1 MVSAVESFC
10 AISEIFLDIS
20 DCRSTSCN
28 SRDKNRLFLDDRNVN
43 DDEKDVRHVSWQTR
57 KIYPDIL
64 TRIGRRR
71 AWKLM
76 RDAVPHKGSNNVATP
91 KSKPSLEIYR
101 PPGGRAEGTTANVTN
116 LRLNVHAK
124 EFTMKQNDSH
134 PSKSRNNTSE
144 RSSYYLQHSKSSGNI
159 HRYLYAQQQ
168 QLQHPLQQQQHQL
181 PSRHSQSGHHAT
193 ANSTFRQ
200 LHPLDTSAS
209 SGNILH
215 VANRVHFNVE
225 QNEVKTNSVK
235 PGKLTKSH
243 TFVSTYGLKRSK
255 SLNST
260 DVLAAKALNIADASE
275 LGKFPSPVQDILL
288 RAIEDP
294 NLLNARTLMELVRHI
309 LDRVVENRKYAEPAA
324 KICITIIE
332 KETKETFLESLLNMC
347 QQWYQDR
354 ARLLHDGTTCHR
366 YSAFMM
372 FLNEMYCQL
381 KRRQLQLKT
390 QQEGVPPGRVLLT
403 LLWKCCQDCL
413 QPPAI
418 NSLTETNC
426 LFFILTCI
434 GKDLDAELPAQLQQL
449 LGSVRDAFLAEET
462 TLPPVKRTLLQLI
475 ELHAA
480 HWQLPAPAVVYYY
493 PSNSNSK

>member
-1 MVSAVESFC
+1 MSTDKSATKNSAKRGDKRHHFEISATQARFHQSRMVRA
-10 AISEIFLDIS
+10 
-20 DCRSTSCN
+20 
-28 SRDKNRLFLDDRNVN
+28 
-43 DDEKDVRHVSWQTR
+43 TR
-57 KIYPDIL
+57 ADGAL
-64 TRIGRRR
+64 T
-71 AWKLM
+71 KM
-76 RDAVPHKGSNNVATP
+76 RDAVPQKGNNNIATP

-101 PPGGRAEGTTANVTN
+101 PPVSWSSLGGRAEGTTANVTN

-134 PSKSRNNTSE
+134 PSKSRNNASE

-168 QLQHPLQQQQHQL
+168 QLQHPLQQQHQL
-181 PSRHSQSGHHAT
+181 SSRHSQSGHHAT

-200 LHPLDTSAS
+200 LHSLDMSTS

-215 VANRVHFNVE
+215 TANRVHFNVE
-225 QNEVKTNSVK
+225 QNEVKTNSMK

-260 DVLAAKALNIADASE
+260 DVLTAKALNIADASE

-332 KETKETFLESLLNMC
+332 KETKETFLESLLNTC

-418 NSLTETNC
+418 DSLAETNC

>member
-1 MVSAVESFC
+1 MTRTTRMVRA
-10 AISEIFLDIS
+10 
-20 DCRSTSCN
+20 
-28 SRDKNRLFLDDRNVN
+28 
-43 DDEKDVRHVSWQTR
+43 TR
-57 KIYPDIL
+57 ADGTLK
-64 TRIGRRR
+64 
-71 AWKLM
+71 M
-76 RDAVPHKGSNNVATP
+76 RDAIPQKGSNNIATP
-91 KSKPSLEIYR
+91 KSKPSLELYR

-124 EFTMKQNDSH
+124 EFTMKQNDTH
-134 PSKSRNNTSE
+134 PSKSRNNASE
-144 RSSYYLQHSKSSGNI
+144 RYYLQHSKSSGNV

-168 QLQHPLQQQQHQL
+168 QLQHTLQQQQHQL
-181 PSRHSQSGHHAT
+181 PSRHSQSSHHS
-193 ANSTFRQ
+193 NSTLRQ
-200 LHPLDTSAS
+200 THPLDTSAS

-215 VANRVHFNVE
+215 AANRVHFNVE
-225 QNEVKTNSVK
+225 NEVKNNLAK

-255 SLNST
+255 SMNSA
-260 DVLAAKALNIADASE
+260 DVLAAKALNIAEASE
-275 LGKFPSPVQDILL
+275 LGKFPLPIQDILL

-309 LDRVVENRKYAEPAA
+309 LERVVEDRKYAEPAA

-354 ARLLHDGTTCHR
+354 TRLLHDGTTYHR
-366 YSAFMM
+366 YSAFMT

-413 QPPAI
+413 QPPVI
-418 NSLTETNC
+418 NSLAETNC

-462 TLPPVKRTLLQLI
+462 TTLPPVKRTLLQLI

>member
-1 MVSAVESFC
+1 MVRAT
-10 AISEIFLDIS
+10 
-20 DCRSTSCN
+20 RTS
-28 SRDKNRLFLDDRNVN
+28 K
-43 DDEKDVRHVSWQTR
+43 
-57 KIYPDIL
+57 
-64 TRIGRRR
+64 
-71 AWKLM
+71 M
-76 RDAVPHKGSNNVATP
+76 RDAVPQKGSTNVATP

-134 PSKSRNNTSE
+134 FSKSRINASE
-144 RSSYYLQHSKSSGNI
+144 RSTYYLQHSKSSGNV
-159 HRYLYAQQQ
+159 HRYLYAQQ
-168 QLQHPLQQQQHQL
+168 QLQHPLQQQHQL
-181 PSRHSQSGHHAT
+181 SPRHSQSSHHST
-193 ANSTFRQ
+193 TNSTLRQ
-200 LHPLDTSAS
+200 SHSLDTSAS

-215 VANRVHFNVE
+215 AVNRVHFNID
-225 QNEVKTNSVK
+225 QNEVKTNSAK

-243 TFVSTYGLKRSK
+243 TFVSTYGLKRPK
-255 SLNST
+255 SLNS
-260 DVLAAKALNIADASE
+260 DILAVKAFNIADASE
-275 LGKFPSPVQDILL
+275 LGKFPLPVQDILL

-309 LDRVVENRKYAEPAA
+309 LERVVGSRKYAEPAA
-324 KICITIIE
+324 KVCITIIE

-354 ARLLHDGTTCHR
+354 ARLLYDNTTCYR
-366 YSAFMM
+366 YSAFMT

-413 QPPAI
+413 QPPVI
-418 NSLTETNC
+418 NSLAETNS
-426 LFFILTCI
+426 LFIILTCI
-434 GKDLDAELPAQLQQL
+434 GKDLATELPAQLQQL
-449 LGSVRDAFLAEET
+449 LGGVRDAFLAEET
-462 TLPPVKRTLLQLI
+462 ILPPVKRTLLQLI

>member
-1 MVSAVESFC
+1 
-10 AISEIFLDIS
+10 
-20 DCRSTSCN
+20 
-28 SRDKNRLFLDDRNVN
+28 
-43 DDEKDVRHVSWQTR
+43 
-57 KIYPDIL
+57 
-64 TRIGRRR
+64 
-71 AWKLM
+71 M
-76 RDAVPHKGSNNVATP
+76 RDAVSQKGSTNAATP
-91 KSKPSLEIYR
+91 KPKPSLQIYR

-134 PSKSRNNTSE
+134 LSKSRINASE
-144 RSSYYLQHSKSSGNI
+144 RSTYYLQHSKSSGNI

-168 QLQHPLQQQQHQL
+168 QLQHPLQQHHQFS
-181 PSRHSQSGHHAT
+181 SRHSHNQNSHHST
-193 ANSTFRQ
+193 TNSTLRQ
-200 LHPLDTSAS
+200 SHPLDTSAS

-215 VANRVHFNVE
+215 TTNRVHFNVD
-225 QNEVKTNSVK
+225 QNEIRTNSVK

-255 SLNST
+255 SLNT
-260 DVLAAKALNIADASE
+260 DVLAVKAFNIADASE
-275 LGKFPSPVQDILL
+275 LGKFPSPIQDILL

-309 LDRVVENRKYAEPAA
+309 LERAVANRKYAEPAA
-324 KICITIIE
+324 KVCITIIE
-332 KETKETFLESLLNMC
+332 KETKETFLESLLNTC

-354 ARLLHDGTTCHR
+354 ARLLYDDIICHR
-366 YSAFMM
+366 FSAFMT

-413 QPPAI
+413 LPPVI
-418 NSLTETNC
+418 NSLAETNC
-426 LFFILTCI
+426 LFVILTCI

-462 TLPPVKRTLLQLI
+462 TTLPLVKRTLLQLI

>member
-1 MVSAVESFC
+1 MVRA
-10 AISEIFLDIS
+10 
-20 DCRSTSCN
+20 
-28 SRDKNRLFLDDRNVN
+28 
-43 DDEKDVRHVSWQTR
+43 TR
-57 KIYPDIL
+57 ADAAL
-64 TRIGRRR
+64 T
-71 AWKLM
+71 KM
-76 RDAVPHKGSNNVATP
+76 RDAVPQKGSSNVATP
-91 KSKPSLEIYR
+91 KPKPSLEIYR
-101 PPGGRAEGTTANVTN
+101 PPGGRTEGTTANVTN

-134 PSKSRNNTSE
+134 PSKSRTNATE
-144 RSSYYLQHSKSSGNI
+144 RSAYYLQHSKSSGNI

-168 QLQHPLQQQQHQL
+168 QLQHPLQQHQL
-181 PSRHSQSGHHAT
+181 PSRHSQSGHHSV
-193 ANSTFRQ
+193 ANSTLRQ
-200 LHPLDTSAS
+200 SHFLDTSAS

-215 VANRVHFNVE
+215 AANRVHFNVD

-260 DVLAAKALNIADASE
+260 DVLTAKALNIADASE

-309 LDRVVENRKYAEPAA
+309 HILDRIVEHRKYAEPAA

-332 KETKETFLESLLNMC
+332 KETKETFLESLLNTC

-354 ARLLHDGTTCHR
+354 ARLLYDGTTCHR
-366 YSAFMM
+366 YSAFMT

-413 QPPAI
+413 QPPVI
-418 NSLTETNC
+418 NSLAETNC

-434 GKDLDAELPAQLQQL
+434 GKDLDVELPAQLQQL

>member
-1 MVSAVESFC
+1 
-10 AISEIFLDIS
+10 
-20 DCRSTSCN
+20 
-28 SRDKNRLFLDDRNVN
+28 
-43 DDEKDVRHVSWQTR
+43 
-57 KIYPDIL
+57 
-64 TRIGRRR
+64 
-71 AWKLM
+71 
-76 RDAVPHKGSNNVATP
+76 
-91 KSKPSLEIYR
+91 
-101 PPGGRAEGTTANVTN
+101 
-116 LRLNVHAK
+116 
-124 EFTMKQNDSH
+124 MKQNDSH
-134 PSKSRNNTSE
+134 PSKSRNNASE

-168 QLQHPLQQQQHQL
+168 QLQHPLQQQHQL
-181 PSRHSQSGHHAT
+181 SSRHSQSGHHAT

-200 LHPLDTSAS
+200 LHSLDMSTS

-215 VANRVHFNVE
+215 TANRVHFNVE
-225 QNEVKTNSVK
+225 QNEVKTNSMK

-260 DVLAAKALNIADASE
+260 DVLTAKALNIADASE

-332 KETKETFLESLLNMC
+332 KETKETFLESLLNTC

-418 NSLTETNC
+418 DSLAETNC

>member
-1 MVSAVESFC
+1 ME
-10 AISEIFLDIS
+10 
-20 DCRSTSCN
+20 T
-28 SRDKNRLFLDDRNVN
+28 
-43 DDEKDVRHVSWQTR
+43 
-57 KIYPDIL
+57 IL
-64 TRIGRRR
+64 TSLQTSRSSHWVFDNKYKYCEKMVR
-71 AWKLM
+71 ATRADGTKLTKM
-76 RDAVPHKGSNNVATP
+76 RDAIPQKGSNNVATP

-134 PSKSRNNTSE
+134 TSKSRTNASE
-144 RSSYYLQHSKSSGNI
+144 RYYLQHSKSSGNI

-168 QLQHPLQQQQHQL
+168 QLQHPLQQQHQL
-181 PSRHSQSGHHAT
+181 PSRHSQSGHHST
-193 ANSTFRQ
+193 ANSTLRQ
-200 LHPLDTSAS
+200 PHPLDMSAS

-215 VANRVHFNVE
+215 VANRVHFNVD

-255 SLNST
+255 SFNST
-260 DVLAAKALNIADASE
+260 DVLAAKALHIADASE

-332 KETKETFLESLLNMC
+332 KETKETFLESLLNTC

-366 YSAFMM
+366 YSAFMT

-418 NSLTETNC
+418 NSLAETNC

-449 LGSVRDAFLAEET
+449 LGSVRDAFLAEDT
-462 TLPPVKRTLLQLI
+462 TPPPVKRTLLQLI

>member
-1 MVSAVESFC
+1 
-10 AISEIFLDIS
+10 
-20 DCRSTSCN
+20 
-28 SRDKNRLFLDDRNVN
+28 
-43 DDEKDVRHVSWQTR
+43 
-57 KIYPDIL
+57 
-64 TRIGRRR
+64 
-71 AWKLM
+71 M
-76 RDAVPHKGSNNVATP
+76 RDAVPQKGSNVVTS

-134 PSKSRNNTSE
+134 LSKSRTNTSE
-144 RSSYYLQHSKSSGNI
+144 RSTYYLQHSKSSGNV

-168 QLQHPLQQQQHQL
+168 QLQQHPLQQHQL
-181 PSRHSQSGHHAT
+181 PSRHSQSGHHT
-193 ANSTFRQ
+193 TNSTLRQ
-200 LHPLDTSAS
+200 SHPLDTSAS

-215 VANRVHFNVE
+215 AANRVHFSVD

-243 TFVSTYGLKRSK
+243 TFVSTYGLKRTK
-255 SLNST
+255 ALNST
-260 DVLAAKALNIADASE
+260 DILAAKALNIADASE
-275 LGKFPSPVQDILL
+275 LGKFPSPIQDILL

-332 KETKETFLESLLNMC
+332 KETKETFLESLLNTC

-354 ARLLHDGTTCHR
+354 IRLLYDGTTCHR
-366 YSAFMM
+366 YSAFMT

-418 NSLTETNC
+418 NSLAETNC

-449 LGSVRDAFLAEET
+449 LSSVRDAFLAEET
-462 TLPPVKRTLLQLI
+462 TLPPVKKTLLQLI
-475 ELHAA
+475 ELQAA

>member
-1 MVSAVESFC
+1 
-10 AISEIFLDIS
+10 
-20 DCRSTSCN
+20 
-28 SRDKNRLFLDDRNVN
+28 
-43 DDEKDVRHVSWQTR
+43 
-57 KIYPDIL
+57 
-64 TRIGRRR
+64 
-71 AWKLM
+71 M
-76 RDAVPHKGSNNVATP
+76 RDAVPQKGSNNVATP

-101 PPGGRAEGTTANVTN
+101 PPGGRAEGTTANVTSTN

-134 PSKSRNNTSE
+134 PSKSRINASE
-144 RSSYYLQHSKSSGNI
+144 RPAYYLQHSKSSGNV

-168 QLQHPLQQQQHQL
+168 QLQHSLQQQHQL
-181 PSRHSQSGHHAT
+181 PSRHSQSGHHST
-193 ANSTFRQ
+193 ANSTLRQ
-200 LHPLDTSAS
+200 SHPLDTSAS

-215 VANRVHFNVE
+215 AANRVHFSVD

-243 TFVSTYGLKRSK
+243 TFVSTYGLKRIK

-354 ARLLHDGTTCHR
+354 ARLLHDSTIYHR
-366 YSAFMM
+366 YSAFMT

-413 QPPAI
+413 QPPVI
-418 NSLTETNC
+418 NSLAETNC

-449 LGSVRDAFLAEET
+449 LGSVRDAFLAEDT

>member
-1 MVSAVESFC
+1 M
-10 AISEIFLDIS
+10 
-20 DCRSTSCN
+20 
-28 SRDKNRLFLDDRNVN
+28 K
-43 DDEKDVRHVSWQTR
+43 
-57 KIYPDIL
+57 
-64 TRIGRRR
+64 
-71 AWKLM
+71 
-76 RDAVPHKGSNNVATP
+76 DAVLPKRSNNVTT
-91 KSKPSLEIYR
+91 SKPKPSIEIYR

-134 PSKSRNNTSE
+134 SSKSRINSSE
-144 RSSYYLQHSKSSGNI
+144 RSSYYLQHSKSSGNV
-159 HRYLYAQQQ
+159 HRYLYPQQQQ
-168 QLQHPLQQQQHQL
+168 QLQQHQL
-181 PSRHSQSGHHAT
+181 TSRQSSHYPT
-193 ANSTFRQ
+193 NSTLRQ
-200 LHPLDTSAS
+200 SYPLDTSAS

-215 VANRVHFNVE
+215 TANRVHFNMD
-225 QNEVKTNSVK
+225 QNEAKTNSVQK

-255 SLNST
+255 NLTST
-260 DVLAAKALNIADASE
+260 DVLAAKAHNIADASE
-275 LGKFPSPVQDILL
+275 LGKFPPPVQDILL

-309 LDRVVENRKYAEPAA
+309 LERVVENRKYAEPAA

-332 KETKETFLESLLNMC
+332 KETKETFLESLLNTC

-354 ARLLHDGTTCHR
+354 AKLLHDDLSCHR

-390 QQEGVPPGRVLLT
+390 QQEGVPPGRMLLT

-413 QPPAI
+413 QPPVI
-418 NSLTETNC
+418 NSLAETNC

-462 TLPPVKRTLLQLI
+462 TLVSVKRMLLQLI

-480 HWQLPAPAVVYYY
+480 HWQLPAPAVIYYY

>member
-10 AISEIFLDIS
+10 IIPITFLDIS

-28 SRDKNRLFLDDRNVN
+28 SRKKNRLFLDDRNV
-43 DDEKDVRHVSWQTR
+43 
-57 KIYPDIL
+57 
-64 TRIGRRR
+64 
-71 AWKLM
+71 M
-76 RDAVPHKGSNNVATP
+76 RDAVPQKGNNNVATP

-101 PPGGRAEGTTANVTN
+101 PPVSWSPLGGRAEGTTANVTN

-134 PSKSRNNTSE
+134 PSKSRNNASE

-168 QLQHPLQQQQHQL
+168 QLQHSLQQQQQHQL
-181 PSRHSQSGHHAT
+181 PSRHSQSGHH

-215 VANRVHFNVE
+215 AANRVHFNVE

-332 KETKETFLESLLNMC
+332 KETKETFLESLLNTC
-347 QQWYQDR
+347 QQWCQDR
-354 ARLLHDGTTCHR
+354 VRLLHDGTTCHR